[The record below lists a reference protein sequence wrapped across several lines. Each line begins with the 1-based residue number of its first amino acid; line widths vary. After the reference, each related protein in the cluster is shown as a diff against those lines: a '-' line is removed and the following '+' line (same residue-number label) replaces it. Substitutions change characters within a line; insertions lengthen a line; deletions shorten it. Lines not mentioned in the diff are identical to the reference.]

1 MQVLLPIVFAFV
13 LGYISGYNK
22 FRKKYII
29 IQEPD
34 LTKEESKQGTV
45 QKKPKSSQ
53 IKKAIDKVF
62 W

>member
-1 MQVLLPIVFAFV
+1 MQILLPIVFAFV

-22 FRKKYII
+22 FRKKDTI

-34 LTKEESKQGTV
+34 LKKEESKQGTV
-45 QKKPKSSQ
+45 QKKPKDSR